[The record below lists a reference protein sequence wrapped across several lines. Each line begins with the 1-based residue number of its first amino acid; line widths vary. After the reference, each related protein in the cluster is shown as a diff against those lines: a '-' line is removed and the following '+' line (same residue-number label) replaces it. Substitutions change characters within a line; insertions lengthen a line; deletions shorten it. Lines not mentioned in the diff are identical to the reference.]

1 MSCKKTST
9 RKNRPR
15 FTSYTIIM
23 LQDHAV
29 YDSPTPFDYQWEDM
43 FWNETLLSDIMYY
56 KTETY
61 NQWLENNPS
70 TKYACTRYWTTHAI
84 NENNVVEGSNIITD
98 PIKEWIIAI
107 EKYGAKVNSGDSLRS
122 AVDQARD
129 RKLIAWYAVCKNKEQ
144 IMQSLA
150 KWYCLY
156 TWTLKADRNAT
167 KRTGVF
173 AQWNSYWHAFA
184 LVWYD
189 KDWVIARNSYW
200 PTRSD
205 YKGYKW
211 HFLIKWDDITALFT
225 IYSMIDNQDIDVILA
240 EKKKKDEES
249 KKRMQDLWI
258 RNGQRPTDT
267 VTREECVL
275 MLDRLYTLLNK

>member
-1 MSCKKTST
+1 
-9 RKNRPR
+9 
-15 FTSYTIIM
+15 M

-29 YDSPTPFDYQWEDM
+29 YDVPTPFDYQWEDM
-43 FWNETLLSDIMYY
+43 FGSETLPSEVMYY
-56 KTETY
+56 KSETY

-70 TKYACTRYWTTHAI
+70 TKYACTRYGTTHAV

-98 PIKEWIIAI
+98 PIQEWIVAI
-107 EKYGAKVNSGDSLRS
+107 EKYGAKVNSWDSLRS

-156 TWTLKADRNAT
+156 TWTLKADRNTT
-167 KRTGVF
+167 KRTGIF
-173 AQWNSYWHAFA
+173 SQWNSYWHAFA
-184 LVWYD
+184 IVWYD
-189 KDWVIARNSYW
+189 KDGIIARNSYW

-211 HFLIKWDDITALFT
+211 HFLIKWEDITALFT
-225 IYSMIDNQDIDVILA
+225 IYSMIDNQDIDAITA
-240 EKKKKDEES
+240 QKKKKDEES
-249 KKRMQDLWI
+249 KKRMKDLWI
-258 RNGQRPTDT
+258 RNGQRPTEP